1 MTAFLLTLLF
11 QSSLLLP
18 PRTAMENPAAIS
30 EVPPKLAKDYT
41 DLWKRFVAGK
51 DDARTEKAL
60 DSLVKKEKAFDPAL
74 TIEGYLRLYAHDDAG
89 ARQKFLAAFAINP
102 KNRIAA
108 YYLAEIAFEQQEYAA
123 AAGYYAQLL
132 TLDPSRSEIDT
143 KRERAL
149 LLAADG
155 VLRSGARAEAENRL
169 PDAEQAY
176 RQALTILPK
185 EANLHQHLADL
196 LTRENKTAEA
206 EAERK
211 IAGELMPRAAD
222 SSAASNSVNAAA
234 ADTLDD
240 LGRWGG
246 DIKRFHEIRN
256 AESITREQLAALL
269 VRYFPQLMELRQTP
283 QIMTDVQNSW
293 ASSEIRTVVG
303 LSLIDPLPNHTFE
316 PSTMVTR
323 GDLALTMGRLM
334 RLLSVSPK
342 TSQPI
347 AAPDLTPTSALYKEA
362 QRVLDSGVMTLQDSG
377 SFNVSG
383 VVSGREAVRSAETLN
398 RVFQQLPH

>member
-1 MTAFLLTLLF
+1 MTVLLLALLF

-18 PRTAMENPAAIS
+18 PRTAMENPAAVS
-30 EVPPKLAKDYT
+30 EVLPKLAKDYT

-51 DDARTEKAL
+51 NDARTEKDL
-60 DSLVKKEKAFDPAL
+60 DSLLKKQKTFDPAL
-74 TIEGYLRLYAHDDAG
+74 TLQGYLHLYAHDDAG
-89 ARQKFLAAFAINP
+89 ARQKFQAAFAINP

-108 YYLAEIAFEQQEYAA
+108 YYLAEIAFEQRDYATA
-123 AAGYYAQLL
+123 ASFYSQLL
-132 TLDPSRSEIDT
+132 TLDPSLSEIDT

-155 VLRSGARAEAENRL
+155 VLRSGVRAEAENRL
-169 PDAEQAY
+169 ADAEQAY

-196 LTRENKTAEA
+196 LTLENKTAEA

-211 IAGELMPRAAD
+211 IAGELTPRGAD
-222 SSAASNSVNAAA
+222 SSAASNPANAGS

-246 DIKRFHEIRN
+246 DVKHLHEIRS

-283 QIMTDVQNSW
+283 QILTDVQNSW

-316 PSTMVTR
+316 PSTIVTR
-323 GDLALTMGRLM
+323 GDLALTIGRLM
-334 RLLSVSPK
+334 RLLGVSPK
-342 TSQPI
+342 TTQPI
-347 AAPDLTPTSALYKEA
+347 AAPDLASTSALYKEA
-362 QRVLDSGVMTLQDSG
+362 QLVLGSGVMALQDSG

-398 RVFQQLPH
+398 RIFQQLPH

>member
-1 MTAFLLTLLF
+1 
-11 QSSLLLP
+11 
-18 PRTAMENPAAIS
+18 MENPAAVS
-30 EVPPKLAKDYT
+30 EVPRKLAKDYT

-51 DDARTEKAL
+51 NDAKTEKDL
-60 DSLVKKEKAFDPAL
+60 DNLLKKQKKFDPAL
-74 TIEGYLRLYAHDDAG
+74 TIEGYLHLYSHDTAG
-89 ARQKFLAAFAINP
+89 ARQKFLAAFTINP
-102 KNRIAA
+102 KNRIAV

-123 AAGYYAQLL
+123 AASLYAQLL
-132 TLDPSRSEIDT
+132 TLDPSISEIDT

-169 PDAEQAY
+169 RDAEQAY

-211 IAGELMPRAAD
+211 IAGELIPRSANSPAASNPANAD
-222 SSAASNSVNAAA
+222 SS
-234 ADTLDD
+234 DTLDD

-246 DIKRFHEIRN
+246 DIKRFHEIRS

-269 VRYFPQLMELRQTP
+269 VRYFPQLTELRQTP
-283 QIMTDVQNSW
+283 QIVTDVQSSW

-316 PSTMVTR
+316 PSTIVTR
-323 GDLALTMGRLM
+323 GDLALTIGRLM
-334 RLLSVSPK
+334 RLLGVSPK
-342 TSQPI
+342 TTQPI
-347 AAPDLTPTSALYKEA
+347 VAPDLASTSALYKEA
-362 QRVLDSGVMTLQDSG
+362 QLALGSGVMTLQDSG

-398 RVFQQLPH
+398 RIFQQPPH